1 MDISELVGKITLY
14 GLAWTFVSCGA
25 AVILA
30 VAFFGLSEEKNS
42 EENEDDV

>member
-1 MDISELVGKITLY
+1 MDFSELVGKIALY

-30 VAFFGLSEEKNS
+30 AAFFGIGEKKLEED
-42 EENEDDV
+42 EDDL

>member
-30 VAFFGLSEEKNS
+30 MAFFGIEEKNL
-42 EENEDDV
+42 EEDEDDL